1 MLTQSTKQN
10 MLTQTQS
17 TTSLAYFKTEVKFD
31 YLTAINMSGPL
42 FYANGNL
49 AVVIIG
55 ENKQK
60 SNMQTQ
66 CESQEVVKLNSL
78 IETYKIMSLFSGT

>member
-1 MLTQSTKQN
+1 ML
-10 MLTQTQS
+10 TQS
-17 TTSLAYFKTEVKFD
+17 TTSLYFMTEVVKFD
-31 YLTAINMSGPL
+31 YLTNTSGPL

-55 ENKQK
+55 ENKPK

-78 IETYKIMSLFSGT
+78 IETYKIMSLLSGT